1 MHNLSAIMLAG
12 FTALLLLGCGSGGG
26 SSAGFLPPTGG
37 GGANVAP
44 ALGVSGAS
52 GSGSSYSLNLQ
63 AGSPIPGTITFNA
76 SDANTGDL
84 VTLSVMFNGAASSGY
99 STLPAQLTLAPTS
112 GTKTATAPTTASVTI
127 SPNGALPTAG
137 TLVFTINAIDD
148 KGAATN
154 TTLTITVSSGPAPN
168 NPPSL
173 SAPSGPGAPTG
184 SDPSY
189 SVSLTT
195 GQSLGFYVS
204 ATDPDAGNTLNLM
217 ASVSSGSLTATQAGF
232 TTSMPAGVSGPS
244 VRVLTLAG
252 SASTA
257 GTITLSISVSDGQGG
272 SDSFTLAITITAA
285 GGGGSSNP
293 SGGSGGAYPGN
304 QSRTITV
311 SGLGS
316 QTYYLYIPNSY
327 NPASPM
333 PVMFGFHG
341 AGGTGTSPAAAQ
353 QVRND
358 WATVA
363 ATGNFI
369 VVAQASTGSGGGWLL
384 SNDAAILNDIITDV
398 FSRYNIEQKRIYA
411 WGFSAGG
418 HILHTLA
425 LSNSDFFAGYA
436 VNAGVLAA
444 SAGTTA
450 PAAAVRKIP
459 VSIYIGTTDT
469 LLTYSQQD
477 RTTFQ
482 GAGWVLN
489 TNLYYTEFSGGHT
502 YTTAH
507 LSQHWTKLSVHSLP

>member
-1 MHNLSAIMLAG
+1 MRRSIAIMLAG
-12 FTALLLLGCGSGGG
+12 FAALLLLGCDSGGG
-26 SSAGFLPPTGG
+26 GGAGFLPPAGG
-37 GGANVAP
+37 GGNVAP
-44 ALGVSGAS
+44 ILGVSGAS
-52 GSGSSYSLNLQ
+52 GSGGNFTLNVQ
-63 AGSPIPGTITFNA
+63 AGSPLPATVTFNA
-76 SDANTGDL
+76 SDANTGDQ

-99 STLPAQLTLAPTS
+99 STLPSQIVLSPSS
-112 GTKTATAPTTASVTI
+112 GTQSVTSPTTASVTL
-127 SPNGALPTAG
+127 SPNGAFPTAG
-137 TLVFTINAIDD
+137 TLVFAINTIDD
-148 KGAATN
+148 KGASQNA
-154 TTLTITVSSGPAPN
+154 TLTITVSSGPAPN
-168 NPPSL
+168 NPPTL
-173 SAPSGPGAPTG
+173 SIPSGPGTLSGA
-184 SDPSY
+184 DPSY
-189 SVSLTT
+189 SVSIAQ
-195 GQSLGFYVS
+195 GQSLGFYTS
-204 ATDPDAGNTLNLM
+204 ASDPDAGNTLNFT
-217 ASVSSGSLTATQAGF
+217 ASVSGGSLTAAQAGF
-232 TTSMPAGVSGPS
+232 TTSLPAGVSGPS
-244 VRVLTLAG
+244 VLVLTLAG
-252 SASTA
+252 SAATP
-257 GTITLSISVSDGQGG
+257 GTITLTLSVSDGQGG
-272 SDSFTLAITITAA
+272 SDSLTLAITITAS

-327 NPASPM
+327 NPATPM

-384 SNDAAILNDIITDV
+384 SNDVAILNDIITDV
-398 FSRYNIEQKRIYA
+398 FSRYNIEQKKVYA

-444 SAGTTA
+444 SAGTSA
-450 PAAAVRKIP
+450 PAAAIRKIP
-459 VSIYIGTTDT
+459 VSIYIGTSDS

-477 RTTFQ
+477 KTTFQ
-482 GAGWVLN
+482 GAGWTLN

-507 LSQHWTKLSVHSLP
+507 LSQHWAKLSQHSLP